1 VRLETTRE
9 VGVIF
14 ACHLV
19 GPALGVDE
27 VHHGSWAYPQD
38 AYSKA
43 GGVGAS
49 WLVATMKATEGR
61 LYGGHNTLPSVVTT
75 AAGAAPDTPPETDPV
90 RSQAC
95 STSSE
100 AVPGTHDRPGS

>member
-1 VRLETTRE
+1 M
-9 VGVIF
+9 IF

-19 GPALGVDE
+19 GPALEVDK
-27 VHHGSWAYPQD
+27 VRHGSWAYPQD

-43 GGVGAS
+43 GGVGAC

-61 LYGGHNTLPSVVTT
+61 LYGDRDALPSVVTT
-75 AAGAAPDTPPETDPV
+75 TAGAAPDTPPEADPV

-100 AVPGTHDRPGS
+100 AAPGTHAKPGS